1 MNIMSMTSSAR
12 NRSVGETPTQERG
25 ATIAPIILSE
35 RSSIGFA
42 VLRIFVG
49 YLWFQ
54 QLFWKLPP
62 DFKGLYPFIIRETQ
76 FAFIP
81 GYSFI
86 LQHTFLAGCTSTSS
100 TAGCTLF
107 VPLAAGVWLAEL
119 VVSICLLFGVF
130 TRLGAILSTIL
141 ALQLYVGLSTSEWY
155 WTYGTIVLLGFAL
168 TLVPAGRRLGVD
180 QWLAPRLQAA
190 AEHNRIVHWLSWLV

>member
-1 MNIMSMTSSAR
+1 MSISSSTR
-12 NRSVGETPTQERG
+12 DQETLAATAAQERG
-25 ATIAPIILSE
+25 ATVAPITLSE
-35 RSSIGFA
+35 RSSIGLA
-42 VLRIFVG
+42 IVRICVG
-49 YLWFQ
+49 FLWFQ

-62 DFKGLYPFIIRETQ
+62 TFAGLYPYIVRETHY
-76 FAFIP
+76 AFIP

-86 LQHTFLAGCTSTSS
+86 LQHTFLAGCTARSS
-100 TAGCTLF
+100 TTGCTLF
-107 VPLAAGVWLAEL
+107 VPLAAGVWTAEL

-130 TRLGAILSTIL
+130 TRLGAILATIL

-168 TLVPAGRRLGVD
+168 TCVPTGRRLGVD

-190 AEHNRIVHWLSWLV
+190 ANRSRVARWLSWLV

>member
-1 MNIMSMTSSAR
+1 MSITSAR
-12 NRSVGETPTQERG
+12 DKDTFAATAAQERG
-25 ATIAPIILSE
+25 ATIAPITLSE
-35 RSSIGFA
+35 RSSIGLA
-42 VLRIFVG
+42 ILRMFVG

-62 DFKGLYPFIIRETQ
+62 DFKGLYPYIVRETH

-81 GYSFI
+81 GYGSL
-86 LQHTFLAGCTSTSS
+86 LQHTFLAGCTSAAS

-107 VPLAAGVWLAEL
+107 VPLASGVWLAEL

-130 TRLGAILSTIL
+130 TRFGAILSFVL
-141 ALQLYVGLSTSEWY
+141 ALQLYIGLSASEWY

-168 TLVPAGRRLGVD
+168 TTVPAGRRLGVD

-190 AEHNRIVHWLSWLV
+190 ASRSRLTRWLSWLV

>member
-1 MNIMSMTSSAR
+1 MVIMSATSSAR
-12 NRSVGETPTQERG
+12 DREVTTSLAQERG
-25 ATIAPIILSE
+25 ATVAPITLSE

-42 VLRIFVG
+42 ILRVFVG

-62 DFKGLYPFIIRETQ
+62 DFKGLYPYIIRETHY
-76 FAFIP
+76 AFIP

-86 LQHTFLAGCTSTSS
+86 LQHTFLAGCASASS

-107 VPLAAGVWLAEL
+107 VPMAAGVWLAEL

-130 TRLGAILSTIL
+130 TRFGAILSTLL

-168 TLVPAGRRLGVD
+168 TLVPAGRRLGID
-180 QWLAPRLQAA
+180 QWLAPRLRANATQS
-190 AEHNRIVHWLSWLV
+190 RIAYWLRWLV

>member
-1 MNIMSMTSSAR
+1 M
-12 NRSVGETPTQERG
+12 
-25 ATIAPIILSE
+25 APITLSE
-35 RSSIGFA
+35 RSMIGLA
-42 VLRIFVG
+42 LLRVFVG
-49 YLWFQ
+49 FLWFQ

-62 DFKGLYPFIIRETQ
+62 DFKGLFPYIVRETK
-76 FAFIP
+76 FTFIP

-86 LQHTFLAGCTSTSS
+86 LQHTFLAGCASTSS
-100 TAGCTLF
+100 MAGCTLF
-107 VPLAAGVWLAEL
+107 VPMAAGVWMAEF

-130 TRLGAILSTIL
+130 TRLGAILATLL

-168 TLVPAGRRLGVD
+168 TTVPAGRRLGVD

-190 AEHNRIVHWLSWLV
+190 ASHSRIARWLSWLV

>member
-1 MNIMSMTSSAR
+1 MRITSSAR
-12 NRSVGETPTQERG
+12 DQETLAPTGQTGG
-25 ATIAPIILSE
+25 ATVAPITLSE

-42 VLRIFVG
+42 ILRLFVG

-62 DFKGLYPFIIRETQ
+62 DFKGLYPYIIRETH

-81 GYSFI
+81 GYSYL
-86 LQHTFLAGCTSTSS
+86 LQHTFLAGCISPAS

-107 VPLAAGVWLAEL
+107 VPLAAGVWTAEF

-130 TRLGAILSTIL
+130 TRFGAILSTLL

-168 TLVPAGRRLGVD
+168 TLLPAGRRLGVD

-190 AEHNRIVHWLSWLV
+190 ASHSRIARWLSWLV

>member
-1 MNIMSMTSSAR
+1 MSISSSAR
-12 NRSVGETPTQERG
+12 DQEDVAAVQAEERG
-25 ATIAPIILSE
+25 ASVAPITLSE
-35 RSSIGFA
+35 RSMIGLA
-42 VLRIFVG
+42 LLRVFVG

-62 DFKGLYPFIIRETQ
+62 DFKGLFPYIVRETK
-76 FAFIP
+76 FTFIP

-86 LQHTFLAGCTSTSS
+86 LQHTFLAGCTSLSS

-107 VPLAAGVWLAEL
+107 VPMAAGVWTAEL

-130 TRLGAILSTIL
+130 TRLGAILATIL
-141 ALQLYVGLSTSEWY
+141 ALQLYVGLSNSEWY

-168 TLVPAGRRLGVD
+168 TTIPAGRRLGVD

-190 AEHNRIVHWLSWLV
+190 ASHSRIARWLRWLV